1 MHFET
6 CRYIV
11 GRLVFCLW
19 LCSMPTPAAAE
30 PVRLIFDTDMGNDV
44 DDAMALSMIHALQ
57 NRGECELLAVTV
69 TKDNPYAAPF
79 VDLMNT
85 FYGRG
90 GIPIGVVRKGVTPED
105 GKYNRAVVTAT
116 ASGGGQRYP
125 HDLKSG
131 KDAPDAVAV
140 LRKTL
145 AAQPDNSV
153 VIAMVGFST
162 NMARLLASG
171 PDAVSPLPGT
181 ELVRRKV
188 RLLSAMA
195 GGYTED
201 LTKKRY
207 KEYNIV
213 RDIRSAQKVFA
224 EWPAPIVASGWEIGN
239 AILHPAVS
247 MREDYGYAGHHPLVE
262 AYQYYRGLS
271 NDQPTYD
278 LTSVLYAV
286 RPNRDYFALSGP
298 GRIIVEPDGFT
309 RFESASGGQHRYLRV
324 GNDQIIRVREA
335 QALLCS
341 EPPRTL
347 KLKQ

>member
-1 MHFET
+1 
-6 CRYIV
+6 
-11 GRLVFCLW
+11 
-19 LCSMPTPAAAE
+19 MPTPAAAA

-90 GIPIGVVRKGVTPED
+90 GIPIGVVQKGVTPED

-171 PDAVSPLPGT
+171 PDAASPLPGT

-195 GGYTED
+195 GGYTEE
-201 LTKKRY
+201 LAKKRY
-207 KEYNIV
+207 KE
-213 RDIRSAQKVFA
+213 
-224 EWPAPIVASGWEIGN
+224 
-239 AILHPAVS
+239 
-247 MREDYGYAGHHPLVE
+247 
-262 AYQYYRGLS
+262 
-271 NDQPTYD
+271 
-278 LTSVLYAV
+278 
-286 RPNRDYFALSGP
+286 
-298 GRIIVEPDGFT
+298 
-309 RFESASGGQHRYLRV
+309 
-324 GNDQIIRVREA
+324 
-335 QALLCS
+335 
-341 EPPRTL
+341 
-347 KLKQ
+347 